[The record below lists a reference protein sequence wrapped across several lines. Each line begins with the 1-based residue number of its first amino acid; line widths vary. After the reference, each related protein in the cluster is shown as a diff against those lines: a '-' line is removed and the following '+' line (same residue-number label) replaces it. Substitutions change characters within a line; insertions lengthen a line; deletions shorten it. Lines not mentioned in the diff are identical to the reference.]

1 MEYGIKIN
9 KKNDIVTVERTTKES
24 KITVKIRER
33 ENAMTNLKIN
43 TGINFLNH
51 MIETLAFRS
60 EFNIEVDVR
69 TEENFLKHVVAE
81 DTGIVIGTAFFK
93 IFEEKTQE
101 GIRGNGFFSAVID
114 EAQSMVSISVEGRP
128 NLYFDKI
135 SDGLRQNDVE
145 DMCSADLKNFLGGFA
160 LGMKATLHINS
171 EFGEDSHHAWESVFR
186 ALGESIK
193 EMFKKDEKRKNLI
206 TGVKGTIE

>member
-1 MEYGIKIN
+1 MEYGIKID
-9 KKNDIVTVERTTKES
+9 KKNDTVTVERTTKES
-24 KITVKIRER
+24 KISVKIWER
-33 ENAMTNLKIN
+33 NDSKPILKVN

-69 TEENFLKHVVAE
+69 TENFLKHVVAE
-81 DTGIVIGTAFFK
+81 DTGIVLGTTFFK
-93 IFEEKTQE
+93 IFEEKTKE

-135 SDGLRQNDVE
+135 SDGLKLSNVE
-145 DMCSADLKNFLGGFA
+145 DMCSADLKNFLTGFA

-171 EFGEDSHHAWESVFR
+171 EFGEDPHHAWESVFG
-186 ALGESIK
+186 ALGEAIK
-193 EMFKKDEKRKNLI
+193 EMFVGDEKRKNLI

>member
-9 KKNDIVTVERTTKES
+9 KENNIVAVERTTKES
-24 KITVKIRER
+24 KITVKIWER
-33 ENAMTNLKIN
+33 NDSKPILKVN
-43 TGINFLNH
+43 TRINFLNH

-69 TEENFLKHVVAE
+69 TEINFLKHVVAE

-93 IFEEKTQE
+93 IFEEKINE

-114 EAQSMVSISVEGRP
+114 ESQSMASISVEGRP

-135 SDGLRQNDVE
+135 SDGLKASDVE
-145 DMCSADLKNFLGGFA
+145 DMYSADLKNFLGGFA
-160 LGMKATLHINS
+160 LGMKATIHINS
-171 EFGEDSHHAWESVFR
+171 EFGEDPHHAWESVFR
-186 ALGESIK
+186 ALGEAIK
-193 EMFKKDEKRKNLI
+193 EMFVRDERRKNLI

>member
-9 KKNDIVTVERTTKES
+9 KENNIVAVERTTKES
-24 KITVKIRER
+24 KINVKIWER
-33 ENAMTNLKIN
+33 NDSKPILNVN

-60 EFNIEVDVR
+60 EFNINVDVR
-69 TEENFLKHVVAE
+69 TEINFLKHVVAE

-93 IFEEKTQE
+93 IFEEKINE

-114 EAQSMVSISVEGRP
+114 EAQSMASISVEGRP

-135 SDGLRQNDVE
+135 SDGLKANDVE

-160 LGMKATLHINS
+160 LGMKATIHINS

-186 ALGESIK
+186 ALGEAIK
-193 EMFKKDEKRKNLI
+193 EMFEKDEKRKNLI

>member
-9 KKNDIVTVERTTKES
+9 KKNDTVTVERTTKES
-24 KITVKIRER
+24 KISVKIWER
-33 ENAMTNLKIN
+33 ENAKTNLKAN

-69 TEENFLKHVVAE
+69 TEINFLKHVIAE
-81 DTGIVIGTAFFK
+81 DTGIVMGTAFFK
-93 IFEEKTQE
+93 IFEEKTNK

-135 SDGLRQNDVE
+135 SDGLKLSNVE
-145 DMCSADLKNFLGGFA
+145 DMCSADLKNFLSGFA
-160 LGMKATLHINS
+160 LGMKATIHINS

-186 ALGESIK
+186 ALGEAIK
-193 EMFKKDEKRKNLI
+193 EIFVGDEKRKNLI

>member
-9 KKNDIVTVERTTKES
+9 RKDDVVAVERTTKES
-24 KITVKIRER
+24 IITVQIQER
-33 ENAMTNLKIN
+33 RNANPVLN
-43 TGINFLNH
+43 VRTGINFLNH

-60 EFNIEVDVR
+60 EFNMDADVR
-69 TEENFLKHVVAE
+69 TEINFLKHVVAE

-93 IFEEKTQE
+93 IFEEKIQK

-114 EAQSMVSISVEGRP
+114 ESQAMVSVSVEGRP

-135 SDGLRQNDVE
+135 SNGLRFDDVE
-145 DMCSADLKNFLGGFA
+145 DIPSADLKNFLSGFA
-160 LGMKATLHINS
+160 LGMKATLHICS
-171 EFGEDSHHAWESVFR
+171 EFGEDPHHAWESVFR
-186 ALGESIK
+186 ALGEAIK
-193 EMFKKDEKRKNLI
+193 EMFENDEKRKNLI

>member
-1 MEYGIKIN
+1 MEYGIKTN
-9 KKNDIVTVERTTKES
+9 KKNNTINVERITKES
-24 KITVKIRER
+24 KISVKIWER
-33 ENAMTNLKIN
+33 NDSKPILKVN

-60 EFNIEVDVR
+60 EFNIEVNINIQ
-69 TEENFLKHVVAE
+69 ENFLKHVVAE
-81 DTGIVIGTAFFK
+81 DAGIVLGTAFFK
-93 IFEEKTQE
+93 IFEEKTKE
-101 GIRGNGFFSAVID
+101 GIKGNGFFSAVID

-135 SDGLRQNDVE
+135 SDGLKLSNVE
-145 DMCSADLKNFLGGFA
+145 DMCSADLKNFLSGFA

-171 EFGEDSHHAWESVFR
+171 EFGEDPHHAWESVFR
-186 ALGESIK
+186 ALGEAIK
-193 EMFKKDEKRKNLI
+193 EMFVGDEKRKNLI

>member
-1 MEYGIKIN
+1 MEYGIKTN
-9 KKNDIVTVERTTKES
+9 KKNDTVTVERTTKES
-24 KITVKIRER
+24 KISVKIRER
-33 ENAMTNLKIN
+33 NDSKPILKVN

-69 TEENFLKHVVAE
+69 TEINFLKHVVAE
-81 DTGIVIGTAFFK
+81 DTGIVMGTAFFK

-101 GIRGNGFFSAVID
+101 GIKGNGFFSAVID
-114 EAQSMVSISVEGRP
+114 EAQAMVSISVEGRP
-128 NLYFDKI
+128 NLYFAQI
-135 SDGLRQNDVE
+135 SDGLKLSNVE
-145 DMCSADLKNFLGGFA
+145 DMFSGDLKNFLSGFA

-171 EFGEDSHHAWESVFR
+171 EFGEDPHHAWESVFR
-186 ALGESIK
+186 ALGEAIK
-193 EMFKKDEKRKNLI
+193 ETFEKDEKRKNLI

>member
-1 MEYGIKIN
+1 MEYGIKID
-9 KKNDIVTVERTTKES
+9 KKNDTVTVERTTKES
-24 KITVKIRER
+24 KISVKIWER
-33 ENAMTNLKIN
+33 NDSKPILKVN

-69 TEENFLKHVVAE
+69 TENFLKHVVAE
-81 DTGIVIGTAFFK
+81 DTGIVLGTTFFK
-93 IFEEKTQE
+93 IFEEKTKE

-135 SDGLRQNDVE
+135 SDGLKLSNVE
-145 DMCSADLKNFLGGFA
+145 DMCSADLKNFLTGFA

-171 EFGEDSHHAWESVFR
+171 EFGEDPHHAWESVFR
-186 ALGESIK
+186 ALGEAIK
-193 EMFKKDEKRKNLI
+193 EMFVGDEKRKNLI